1 MRNFKFSYAGIND
14 DYSFLLNET
23 LKEYSDYSFDSGFLS
38 MEELEIDTTNL
49 NTRLNS
55 IEVRGIFLDDPDCL
69 WLFGCNVDI
78 KTFYVVVD
86 TVVSSSPVALY
97 NLKDI
102 FQLGLNRNISDEVFR
117 EALIQYKL
125 NSNLADFSAYIQG
138 LRSVS
143 TIGTMS
149 LVRFIVNSSNIVRD
163 TNLEKEIR
171 DIANKLYNCVA
182 YFSKVV
188 GVLQW
193 ILDLDNLLYGEKQSK
208 KYPDLNPFY
217 YSIQSNV
224 IIEPLES
231 LALRSFN
238 GIPMIEE
245 LNDKIST
252 LEGKVRNKDEIN
264 VSNAIEVAELLD
276 GYVDRVFSDNIVD
289 SKLDKYSLPDLSK
302 APTLVTRPFRLV
314 DNKLNLDTY
323 NYNDKEKSQVMT
335 MQFMS
340 DLIIDFK
347 SLSKMIGVLDLRS

>member
-1 MRNFKFSYAGIND
+1 MRDFKFSYAGINE
-14 DYSFLLNET
+14 DYSFLLSET

-38 MEELEIDTTNL
+38 MEELEIDTSNL
-49 NTRLNS
+49 NSRLNS
-55 IEVRGIFLDDPDCL
+55 IEVRGTFLDNPDCL

-97 NLKDI
+97 NLKDV
-102 FQLGLNRNISDEVFR
+102 FQLGLNRSISDDVFR

-125 NSNLADFSAYIQG
+125 NSNLSDFSAYIQG
-138 LRSVS
+138 LGRVS
-143 TIGTMS
+143 TAGTMS
-149 LVRFIVNSSNIVRD
+149 LIRFIVSNSNIVRD

-188 GVLQW
+188 GVLQQL
-193 ILDLDNLLYGEKQSK
+193 LDLNNLLYGEKQSK
-208 KYPDLNPFY
+208 KYPDINPFY
-217 YSIQSNV
+217 YSIQSSV
-224 IIEPLES
+224 SVEPLES
-231 LALRSFN
+231 LALSSFN
-238 GIPMIEE
+238 GIPMIEN

-252 LEGKVRNKDEIN
+252 LENKVRNKDEIN
-264 VSNAIEVAELLD
+264 VSNTIEVAELLD
-276 GYVDRVFSDNIVD
+276 GYVDRVFSDNVVG

-302 APTLVTRPFRLV
+302 ATTLVTRPYRFI
-314 DNKLNLDTY
+314 DSKLNLDTY
-323 NYNDKEKSQVMT
+323 NYSDKEKSQVMT

-347 SLSKMIGVLDLRS
+347 SLSKMINMLDFKR